1 MAENKNIYTQNNLS
15 VSKEILQK
23 YYEASKKIALFEKS
37 QNANDNN
44 LSLNMIRDLKLL
56 RTGK

>member
-37 QNANDNN
+37 QMQ
-44 LSLNMIRDLKLL
+44 MIIIYP
-56 RTGK
+56 

>member
-1 MAENKNIYTQNNLS
+1 MAENKNIYTKNNLS